1 MESTAVTSPGSI
13 FPRAFWLAFG
23 LNFIWIN
30 ASEVFRYFA
39 FVMPMMREAFVFVPN
54 IAPMNM
60 PVFMIW
66 GIWDT
71 ILVFSTTFIA
81 WLIFER
87 FSPILK
93 NALMAGTI
101 IWATVFVILW
111 LGLYNMS
118 LATPAIMAVAL
129 PLAWIEMIIA
139 ALIVRWCYLYS
150 G

>member
-23 LNFIWIN
+23 LNLLWIN

-39 FVMPMMREAFVFVPN
+39 FIMPMMREAFVFVPN
-54 IAPMNM
+54 IAPMNV

-71 ILVFSTTFIA
+71 ILVFSATFIS
-81 WLIFER
+81 WLVLER
-87 FSPILK
+87 FSPTLK
-93 NALMAGTI
+93 NAFLAGTI

-129 PLAWIEMIIA
+129 PLAWIEMVVA
-139 ALIVRWCYLYS
+139 ALIVRWCYLRS
-150 G
+150 